1 MFISVI
7 LWMITFVYM
16 IIYHHHLLYK
26 IQQMI
31 LFKGQLIFLKCD
43 KYG

>member
-7 LWMITFVYM
+7 LWMITLVYM
-16 IIYHHHLLYK
+16 IMNHHHLLYN
-26 IQQMI
+26 IQQSI

-43 KYG
+43 QSS